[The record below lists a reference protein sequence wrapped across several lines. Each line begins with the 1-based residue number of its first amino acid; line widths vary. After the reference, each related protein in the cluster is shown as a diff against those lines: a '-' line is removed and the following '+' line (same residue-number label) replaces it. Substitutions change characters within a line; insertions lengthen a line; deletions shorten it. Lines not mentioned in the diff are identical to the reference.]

1 MRTWRRPRCARNATP
16 RPWSHLSF
24 MPRPVTPHLSRPF
37 LRKSRR
43 DALEISRTIAPHARD
58 CVLDVKTPLQRRS
71 AEYAKFSHQRRNLKT
86 HMASIQQLLDIMAT
100 LRDPERGCPWDRE
113 QSFATV
119 APHTIEEAYE
129 VADAI
134 ARGDMNELR
143 DELGDLLFQV
153 VFYAQMAKEAGQFD
167 FATVVAAICEKITR
181 RHPHVFGEARVR
193 DAAEQS
199 EQWERH
205 KAAERVAK
213 AGDGPHSVFDGV
225 SRTLPALTRAVK
237 LQRRAARVGFDWE
250 NLEQVLAKLEEE
262 IAELRAEMASGS
274 DPARMRHE
282 IGDLLL
288 VCSNIARYADVDP
301 ESALREANGRFER
314 RFRRIEERLAEQGRT
329 PAQATLAE
337 MEKLWQ
343 QAKREEGH
351 AAGEAHPP
359 KARASEHRKKKQNKG
374 NRQSGRRI
382 YA

>member
-1 MRTWRRPRCARNATP
+1 MPVCCGRSAAAREKFLAPCRRPHATWARGRVNEPYT
-16 RPWSHLSF
+16 
-24 MPRPVTPHLSRPF
+24 
-37 LRKSRR
+37 RR
-43 DALEISRTIAPHARD
+43 NDGAP
-58 CVLDVKTPLQRRS
+58 K
-71 AEYAKFSHQRRNLKT
+71 YAKFSHQRRNLKT

-113 QSFATV
+113 QRFATV

-134 ARGDMNELR
+134 ERGDLNELR

-205 KAAERVAK
+205 KAAERAAK
-213 AGDGPHSVFDGV
+213 AGDGPNSVFDGV

-250 NLEQVLAKLEEE
+250 NLKQVLAKLEEE

-314 RFRRIEERLAEQGRT
+314 RFRPIEERLAELGRT

-337 MEKLWQ
+337 MEALWQ

-359 KARASEHRKKKQNKG
+359 RP
-374 NRQSGRRI
+374 
-382 YA
+382 